1 MWPFL
6 NLYAFVYYALE
17 EYILKI
23 INIITN
29 LPKISNVKRFSHFTV
44 FLHIILSVVLGSDGL
59 MLPYI
64 KKMRSPIQNVSFVN
78 QSNE

>member
-1 MWPFL
+1 MCNLLHMRSYL
-6 NLYAFVYYALE
+6 NLCAFVYYALE

-23 INIITN
+23 RNVITY
-29 LPKISNVKRFSHFTV
+29 TV

-59 MLPYI
+59 MLSYI
-64 KKMRSPIQNVSFVN
+64 KKMSSPIQNVSFVN